1 MNRHY
6 RRWEIIV
13 TLIFIALSLPI
24 IFANTFLI
32 LFSRMGT
39 ESHWGSDLVLGL
51 PVILALL
58 IVFISI
64 RGIFFA
70 DFGLFLKMELVL
82 VLMIANLIILFALNN
97 AYSLL
102 ALCYGLTGILQI
114 RKFWKFASPTITER
128 HLRPAMIVIT
138 MATLVS
144 FGTLSYGLAMSVPK
158 LPPDKKGIKFYKES
172 LQFHDDW
179 KRKILLGKLAEDQ
192 EIQGI
197 LFPKD
202 TFLYFYES
210 GELEIASLGEKG
222 LRIHGIN
229 CAGNEN
235 VHFYKSGQLQSAKL
249 SEDQMIEGKMYLKG
263 EYLNFNEDGSIRR
276 K

>member
-1 MNRHY
+1 MNQHY

-13 TLIFIALSLPI
+13 TLIFIVLSLPI
-24 IFANTFLI
+24 IYSNIFLI

-58 IVFISI
+58 TVLISI
-64 RGIFFA
+64 RSIFFV
-70 DFGLFLKMELVL
+70 DFGLFIKMELVL
-82 VLMIANLIILFALNN
+82 ALMIANLIILFTLNN

-114 RKFWKFASPTITER
+114 RKFWKFALPTITER
-128 HLRPAMIVIT
+128 HLKPAMIVIT

-144 FGTLSYGLAMSVPK
+144 CGTLSHGLAMSAPK
-158 LPPDKKGIKFYKES
+158 LSPDKKGIKFYRGS

-179 KRKILLGKLAEDQ
+179 KRKLLLGKLAEDQ

-197 LFPKD
+197 IFPKD
-202 TFLYFYES
+202 TFLFFYES
-210 GELEIASLGEKG
+210 GELEIAQLGEKG

-235 VHFYKSGQLQSAKL
+235 VHFYKSGQLQNARL
-249 SEDQMIEGKMYLKG
+249 SEDQMIEGKMYSKG
-263 EYLNFNEDGSIRR
+263 EYLKFNEDGSIRR